1 MCYDSFARPP
11 FPTERTGG
19 AKGEDLVLTAADGNQ
34 FNAFV
39 ARSEAPK
46 RGWVVILPD
55 VRGLHQFYKDLALL
69 FGEAGYSSVAMD
81 YFGRTAGLTPRD
93 DAFEFMPHVEKMQAA
108 GIEADI
114 KAAIGVVRAEA
125 NDAPIVTVGF
135 CMGGSLSLQA
145 AANERL
151 DLAGAVGFYAGL
163 SRARGG
169 SPTVLQTAESIRIPV
184 LGLFGG
190 ADQGIPVSE
199 VEQLDQALDKTGV
212 THEIKIYPGAPHSFF
227 DRKWIEFAD
236 ASADAWTRILGF
248 VAARA

>member
-11 FPTERTGG
+11 FPTERVGG

-34 FNAFV
+34 FNAFI
-39 ARSEAPK
+39 ARAEKPK

-69 FGEAGYSSVAMD
+69 FGEAGYNSVAID

-114 KAAIGVVRAEA
+114 NAAIGAVRAEA
-125 NDAPIVTVGF
+125 TDVPIVTVGF
-135 CMGGSLSLQA
+135 CMGGSISLQA
-145 AANERL
+145 AANPRL

-163 SRARGG
+163 SRSRGG
-169 SPTVLQTAESIRIPV
+169 SPTVLQQAEAIRIPV

-190 ADQGIPVSE
+190 ADQGIPVSD
-199 VEQLDQALDKTGV
+199 VEQLDQALDRAGV
-212 THEIKIYPGAPHSFF
+212 THEIKVYPGAPHSFF
-227 DRKWIEFAD
+227 DRKWTEFAD

-248 VAARA
+248 IDART

>member
-11 FPTERTGG
+11 FPTERVGG

-34 FNAFV
+34 FNAFI
-39 ARSEAPK
+39 ARAEKPK

-69 FGEAGYSSVAMD
+69 FGEAGYSSVAID

-114 KAAIGVVRAEA
+114 NAAISTVRAEA
-125 NDAPIVTVGF
+125 ADAPIVTVGF

-145 AANERL
+145 AANDRI

-169 SPTVLQTAESIRIPV
+169 SPTVLPPPAGRGDSHSRARSLRGRRPGYSGERCRATRS
-184 LGLFGG
+184 G
-190 ADQGIPVSE
+190 AGSSRRQPRDQDLS
-199 VEQLDQALDKTGV
+199 
-212 THEIKIYPGAPHSFF
+212 
-227 DRKWIEFAD
+227 RR
-236 ASADAWTRILGF
+236 ASQFL
-248 VAARA
+248 